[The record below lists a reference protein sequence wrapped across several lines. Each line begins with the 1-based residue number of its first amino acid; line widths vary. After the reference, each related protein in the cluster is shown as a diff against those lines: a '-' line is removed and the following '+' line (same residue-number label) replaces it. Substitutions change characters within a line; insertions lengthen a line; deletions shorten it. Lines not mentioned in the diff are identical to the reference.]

1 MPQHVLAYAIWIARN
16 AIANIVNVFDLVII
30 SPKIDSNSS
39 SFFVIVLILI
49 RYPCKIANMS

>member
-1 MPQHVLAYAIWIARN
+1 MPPHFLAYAIWI